1 MWGFIYSNRNWLS
14 VVCVL
19 VFLLIMYFIFKALP
33 TKVEKKQKAEKTSQ
47 KEQDTATETPES
59 SEEKKEEINGN
70 TQEDLNAEKTQNEDK
85 NTQKDDK
92 KPKIVQIYKRER
104 SESKEEKSEKIDPIY
119 NRNIEFVN
127 VSKNVSKFK
136 SFVGEAGD
144 NSELDGDVN
153 GEKDKFGFVRDN
165 QEDCEFCE
173 DKVKHFD
180 HSRRLS
186 SVMKDDNHDDM
197 FASHISDKY
206 LNINSEKHLKLDE
219 KFHNMLYSR
228 MADMVINSKSKIN
241 SSPEMAYNA
250 AEEFRDDEIEDDD
263 VKINMKTALIADT
276 YFNRKKKR

>member
-14 VVCVL
+14 VVGVL
-19 VFLLIMYFIFKALP
+19 AFLLVMYFIFKALP
-33 TKVEKKQKAEKTSQ
+33 TKVAKKQKAEKTSQ
-47 KEQDTATETPES
+47 KEENIATEKSDS
-59 SEEKKEEINGN
+59 SEEKKEETNSK
-70 TQEDLNAEKTQNEDK
+70 TKEDLNKEKTQNEDK
-85 NTQKDDK
+85 NSQKDDK

-104 SESKEEKSEKIDPIY
+104 SENKEEKSEKIDPIY

-136 SFVGEAGD
+136 SFTDEAID
-144 NSELDGDVN
+144 NTELDDIN
-153 GEKDKFGFVRDN
+153 GEKDEFGFVRDN
-165 QEDCEFCE
+165 QDDCEFCE

-241 SSPEMAYNA
+241 SSPEMSYNA

>member
-241 SSPEMAYNA
+241 NSTEMSYNT